1 MTDCLLIVLEDLREY
16 GKQIPLY
23 DADRRE
29 CWFDSLTEVIVQLP
43 RDDQRKAW
51 VVCIAD
57 DLCRRAPG
65 LSLAIAAAPLLDRL
79 LLLQE
84 KAQ

>member
-1 MTDCLLIVLEDLREY
+1 MTDCLLIVLEDLQEY
-16 GKQIPLY
+16 GKQIPLE
-23 DADRRE
+23 DAARRE
-29 CWFDSLTEVIVQLP
+29 HWFDALAEIIVQLP
-43 RDDQRKAW
+43 DEEQRMAW
-51 VVCIAD
+51 VGLIAD

-65 LSLAIAAAPLLDRL
+65 LLLAIAAAPLLDRL